1 MYVVSH
7 LIMQTTPK
15 PVISHASIAGN
26 LYSSKHAQ
34 VVKNFLEKKAM
45 HDWAKTTPGVDDSA
59 ASLEIV

>member
-1 MYVVSH
+1 
-7 LIMQTTPK
+7 MQTTPK

-26 LYSSKHAQ
+26 LYSSKRAQ
-34 VVKNFLEKKAM
+34 VVKIFLEKKVM